1 MINLN
6 INDNVND
13 ILREYYKYL
22 LNNDLYNQDNNKY
35 IFKLIKELYLNDYIK
50 YYSILSNTL
59 GKYSQE
65 EKQISINVAS
75 FSKYPK
81 QESIINYLI
90 ILLHEINH
98 ALQQKDLIE
107 YNNKNILLFRE
118 LKSKL
123 NYFKYHNY
131 FPLEIDSILY
141 SNYLIYIF
149 SLLNKDLNINNELL
163 LNKLITVIKET
174 HTYEDIIV
182 SSPISIITHENN
194 INFNIEN
201 LTTLESIYYGL
212 PINKEIYLELIN
224 LINNKDQS
232 FIKRLR
238 RNS

>member
-59 GKYSQE
+59 GKYSIE
-65 EKQISINVAS
+65 DKQISINVAS

-107 YNNKNILLFRE
+107 YNNKKILLFRE

-123 NYFKYHNY
+123 NYYKYHDY

-163 LNKLITVIKET
+163 LNKLISVIKET
-174 HTYEDIIV
+174 HTYNEIIV
-182 SSPISIITHENN
+182 SSPISIITQENN

>member
-65 EKQISINVAS
+65 DKQISINVAS
-75 FSKYPK
+75 FSNYPK

-123 NYFKYHNY
+123 NYFKYHDY

-174 HTYEDIIV
+174 HTYEGIIV
-182 SSPISIITHENN
+182 SSPISIITQENN